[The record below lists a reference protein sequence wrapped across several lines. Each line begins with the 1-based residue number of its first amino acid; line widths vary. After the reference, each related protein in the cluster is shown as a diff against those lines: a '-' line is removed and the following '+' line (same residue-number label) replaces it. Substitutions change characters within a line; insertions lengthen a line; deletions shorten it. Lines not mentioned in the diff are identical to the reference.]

1 MWGELFRD
9 GQPIEIAQIL
19 LLLAGMGFALL
30 TPFVWVCG
38 KIIGLN
44 AQPDRRALWTMSASY
59 AGAALVFIFGSGGL
73 ISPLLAPLVPLPGAV
88 VIYLWLRH
96 TYRKA
101 WVDDDKAPHG
111 LKLEN
116 SDWRIGVGVVVGA
129 IIAAAIKVA
138 AIRGYL

>member
-1 MWGELFRD
+1 MWGDLFRD

-38 KIIGLN
+38 KVLALN
-44 AQPDRRALWTMSASY
+44 EQPDRRALWTVAASY
-59 AGAALVFIFGSGGL
+59 AGAALIFIFGSGGF
-73 ISPLLAPLVPLPGAV
+73 ISPWLAPLVPLPGALA
-88 VIYLWLRH
+88 IYFWLRH

-101 WVDDDKAPHG
+101 WVDDDKVPDG
-111 LKLEN
+111 MRLEN
-116 SDWRIGVGVVVGA
+116 NDWRVGVGVVVGA

-138 AIRGYL
+138 FIR